1 MEPGFVKKFFW
12 AAVAVGAGYLA
23 VRYLLPI
30 TIPFGIGAL
39 VALGAE
45 PAVRLGTNRLKLK
58 RGPAAVVSVTFALL
72 LTAGLITLLGAVLVK
87 ELGKL
92 AGALPDVQSGTQ
104 QLQDQLTSLADRS
117 PDGIRPLA
125 RRTVDNLFENG
136 DALMGQLSEKLP
148 GFLTALVSGLGSSL
162 LGIGTAILAAYLI
175 SMRLP
180 HLQALGRAKL
190 EQTGLSKYLPALQKF
205 RSSLWGWLKAQGK
218 LALITWGIVTV
229 GFWLLK
235 VSFAPVWAACVAIV
249 DSIPILGTGAVLIPW
264 SLLCF
269 WEGNTL
275 RGAGLLALYAVAA
288 TTRTVLEPKLVGKHL
303 DLDPLTTLA
312 ALYAGFRLWGIP
324 GLLLT
329 PILASAAKSLLTE
342 NR

>member
-1 MEPGFVKKFFW
+1 MEPGFVKKVFW
-12 AAVAVGAGYLA
+12 TALAVGAGYLG

-30 TIPFGIGAL
+30 AIPFGVGTLI
-39 VALGAE
+39 ALGAE

-58 RGPAAVVSVTFALL
+58 RGPAAVVSVTLTLL
-72 LTAGLITLLGAVLVK
+72 LTAGLVTLLGAVLVK

-92 AGALPDVQSGTQ
+92 AGAIPDVQSGTR
-104 QLQDQLTSLADRS
+104 QLQDQLSSLADRS

-125 RRTVDNLFENG
+125 QRTVDDLFEDG

-148 GFLTALVSGLGSSL
+148 GFLSSLVSGLGSSL

-180 HLQALGRAKL
+180 KLRELGRARL

-205 RSSLWGWLKAQGK
+205 RDSLWGWLKAQGK

-235 VSFAPVWAACVAIV
+235 VSYAPAWAACVAMI
-249 DSIPILGTGAVLIPW
+249 DAIPILGTGAVLIPW
-264 SLLCF
+264 SLICF

-329 PILASAAKSLLTE
+329 PIFASAAKSLLTE
-342 NR
+342 N